1 MKLSEMESRY
11 PRRLIGS
18 HIPLETSKKITLTLA
33 CELVQDFC
41 VPIKLKAGICNSLW
55 VFFKLWSGQTH
66 TQHTQRENIHT
77 STKDSHNDVPMITV

>member
-55 VFFKLWSGQTH
+55 VFSSYGPDRRIHNTH
-66 TQHTQRENIHT
+66 REKT
-77 STKDSHNDVPMITV
+77 YTPRPKTRITTCP